1 MKKRTLE
8 EQIKEAIQLVDE
20 LNNLDFTKPEED
32 LVFMDNLARLDS
44 LEKEL
49 DGVPKIIAPKTIKYL
64 Q

>member
-8 EQIKEAIQLVDE
+8 QQMEEAIQLVDE

-32 LVFMDNLARLDS
+32 LVFMDNLNRLDN

-49 DGVPKIIAPKTIKYL
+49 SGEPVMTAPKTTKYL

>member
-8 EQIKEAIQLVDE
+8 QQMEEAIQLVNE

-32 LVFMDNLARLDS
+32 LAFTDNLNRLDN

-49 DGVPKIIAPKTIKYL
+49 NGEPVMTAPKTTKYL